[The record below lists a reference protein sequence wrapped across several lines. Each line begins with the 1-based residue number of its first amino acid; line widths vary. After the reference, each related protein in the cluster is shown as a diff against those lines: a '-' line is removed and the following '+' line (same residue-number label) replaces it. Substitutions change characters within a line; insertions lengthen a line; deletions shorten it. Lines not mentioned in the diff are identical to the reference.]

1 MISKMSSR
9 NISGSM
15 WQNKEYSCLCLTVF
29 KLRSFY
35 SLSLLII
42 IITHFFLIIDF
53 LVTSIPMLSLGLVG
67 KYTNHHPLIFISLSF
82 SDIIDWL
89 FYLCFLILYISWQK
103 LSWLINKCYLDNSLI
118 QELTIQ
124 VSEIQ
129 PYCQMPL
136 TFFFTIFN
144 LLFFSQDFKLHFCF

>member
-1 MISKMSSR
+1 MFLSLP
-9 NISGSM
+9 N
-15 WQNKEYSCLCLTVF
+15 TVF

-35 SLSLLII
+35 SLSLLVII
-42 IITHFFLIIDF
+42 VAILFKIIDF
-53 LVTSIPMLSLGLVG
+53 LVTFVQMLSLGLVG
-67 KYTNHHPLIFISLSF
+67 KYTNYHPLIFISLSF

-89 FYLCFLILYISWQK
+89 FYLCFLILYMLWQK

-136 TFFFTIFN
+136 TFFFKIFS
-144 LLFFSQDFKLHFCF
+144 LLYFSQDFKLQFCFRWY